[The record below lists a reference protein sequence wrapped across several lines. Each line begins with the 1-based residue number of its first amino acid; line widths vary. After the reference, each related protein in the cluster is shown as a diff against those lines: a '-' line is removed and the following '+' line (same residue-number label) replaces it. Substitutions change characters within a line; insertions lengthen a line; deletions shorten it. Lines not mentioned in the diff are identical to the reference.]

1 MRARAAAEGE
11 CARRR
16 PRTICRRT
24 AYSTLA
30 PEDMLTRVSEGCN
43 PHNHDFSSKHIRREM
58 FRRERTEERQRPSPR
73 DAGGFREK
81 LRSQLGNG

>member
-1 MRARAAAEGE
+1 VRARAAAEGE

-58 FRRERTEERQRPSPR
+58 FRRERSDSVPPR
-73 DAGGFREK
+73 VTRAGFAKSYVRN
-81 LRSQLGNG
+81 SVMP